1 MRDTLAPDAP
11 YIHWKHLLAK
21 LDESVK
27 AYCSAKVVSIEDNGV
42 RITDASGKEL
52 LLPADNVLI
61 ATGMRATG
69 PRYDGWVSLVDN
81 IRCLT
86 MMLSGT
92 PMRICGRISKNGMK
106 RSKAVSQGAHFLL
119 YEHGEIQNVDSCLE
133 HTLQTMGPG
142 GLFVT
147 GANAPDAFGHAALLI
162 GSPGGGGYGTC
173 MPFLYIPPLWNRRSG
188 RRRSAQTSSL

>member
-1 MRDTLAPDAP
+1 M
-11 YIHWKHLLAK
+11 
-21 LDESVK
+21 K

-61 ATGMRATG
+61 ATGMCATE
-69 PRYDGWVSLVDN
+69 PRYDGWASLVDD

-86 MMLSGT
+86 TMLSGT

-106 RSKAVSQGAHFLL
+106 RSKAESQGAHFLL

-147 GANAPDAFGHAALLI
+147 GANALDTFGHAALLI

-173 MPFLYIPPLWNRRSG
+173 MPFLYILPLWNRRSG

>member
-69 PRYDGWVSLVDN
+69 PRYDGWTSLVDD
-81 IRCLT
+81 IRIVGDCQQAGKIST
-86 MMLSGT
+86 A
-92 PMRICGRISKNGMK
+92 MRTGYC
-106 RSKAVSQGAHFLL
+106 AGAS
-119 YEHGEIQNVDSCLE
+119 V
-133 HTLQTMGPG
+133 
-142 GLFVT
+142 
-147 GANAPDAFGHAALLI
+147 
-162 GSPGGGGYGTC
+162 
-173 MPFLYIPPLWNRRSG
+173 
-188 RRRSAQTSSL
+188 

>member
-1 MRDTLAPDAP
+1 MRDTLASDAP

-69 PRYDGWVSLVDN
+69 PRYDGWASLVDD

-86 MMLSGT
+86 TMLSST
-92 PMRICGRISKNGMK
+92 PVRICGRISKT
-106 RSKAVSQGAHFLL
+106 
-119 YEHGEIQNVDSCLE
+119 E
-133 HTLQTMGPG
+133 
-142 GLFVT
+142 
-147 GANAPDAFGHAALLI
+147 
-162 GSPGGGGYGTC
+162 
-173 MPFLYIPPLWNRRSG
+173 
-188 RRRSAQTSSL
+188 